1 MHLCNIP
8 SVDTYKF
15 YNKGHKATKCR
26 FDVTRLVLKIMN
38 GDCNIPLTFRT
49 KFSNQELYD
58 LALESITPKH
68 DHTIADVTLY
78 NKYLF
83 T

>member
-26 FDVTRLVLKIMN
+26 FDVAKLVLKLMN

-49 KFSNQELYD
+49 KYTNQELYD
-58 LALESITPKH
+58 LALESITPKR
-68 DHTIADVTLY
+68 DQSKAVVTT
-78 NKYLF
+78 F
-83 T
+83 TKL